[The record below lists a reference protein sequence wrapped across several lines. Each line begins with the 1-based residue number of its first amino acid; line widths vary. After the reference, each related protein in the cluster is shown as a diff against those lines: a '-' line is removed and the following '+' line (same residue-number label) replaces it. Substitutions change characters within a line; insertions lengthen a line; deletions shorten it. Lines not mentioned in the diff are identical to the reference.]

1 MSGDILQSAIL
12 SQLCFATTLEIIIHS
27 SIIAYSYLPGQGLN
41 LVLLL

>member
-12 SQLCFATTLEIIIHS
+12 SRLCFATILEIMHS
-27 SIIAYSYLPGQGLN
+27 CVIEWFYLLGPGLK

>member
-12 SQLCFATTLEIIIHS
+12 SRLYFATILEIMHSYIIVCF
-27 SIIAYSYLPGQGLN
+27 YLLGQGLN

>member
-12 SQLCFATTLEIIIHS
+12 SQLCFATTLEIIYS
-27 SIIAYSYLPGQGLN
+27 TIIAYSYLPGQGLN

>member
-12 SQLCFATTLEIIIHS
+12 SQLCFATILEIMHS
-27 SIIAYSYLPGQGLN
+27 SIIACFYLLGQGLN